1 MSKVTFVEKEVLR
14 SKAFKELP
22 GTAIQ
27 VLMWFY
33 LKRKLKNM
41 GSKGKE
47 KWIIINNGEIVF
59 SYADAEKKYGLT
71 RTRFSRALN
80 KLIELGFIDIAHHG
94 GGMMGDCTLYA
105 ISERWRKY
113 GTDQFIPQFRS
124 KDTRGL
130 GFTKEN
136 WEERTGKKRKPSLK
150 QGNNIDTY
158 PSIKNITL
166 GGSVSRFQSNKNDTK
181 QNERKHLIIKAM
193 RQYVNISN
201 RSNKSVTVL

>member
-1 MSKVTFVEKEVLR
+1 MSKVTFIEKEILR

-41 GSKGKE
+41 GSRGKE
-47 KWIIINNGEIVF
+47 KWVITNNDEIVF
-59 SYADAEKKYGLT
+59 SYAYAEKKYGLT
-71 RTRFSRALN
+71 RVRFSRALT
-80 KLIELGFIDIAHHG
+80 KLIELGFIDIAYHG
-94 GGMMGDCTLYA
+94 GGMMGDCTLYG

-113 GTDQFIPQFRS
+113 GTDQFILQSRP

-136 WEERTGKKRKPSLK
+136 WEKRTRKRRKPTSK

-158 PSIKNITL
+158 LSNENITL
-166 GGSVSRFQSNKNDTK
+166 ASINTNTPSNKNDTES
-181 QNERKHLIIKAM
+181 NERKVLILKAVH
-193 RQYVNISN
+193 QYYKIMN

>member
-1 MSKVTFVEKEVLR
+1 MSKVTFVEKEILR

-41 GSKGKE
+41 GSRGKE

-71 RTRFSRALN
+71 RARYSRALN
-80 KLIELGFIDIAHHG
+80 ALIEKGFIDIDHHG

-105 ISERWRKY
+105 ISERWRNY
-113 GTDQFIPQFRS
+113 GTDQFIPKHRP
-124 KDTRGL
+124 KDKRGL
-130 GFTKEN
+130 GFTQKN
-136 WEERTGKKRKPSLK
+136 WEERTGKKRKPSSK

-158 PSIKNITL
+158 PSIKNVTL
-166 GGSVSRFQSNKNDTK
+166 ETFRPFTPSNNNNTRQTLNKV
-181 QNERKHLIIKAM
+181 LILKAM
-193 RQYVNISN
+193 HQYYEIMN
-201 RSNKSVTVL
+201 RSNKNVTVL